1 MGDGFRRTAVNCWVK
16 DLLEG
21 SFESADEGP
30 SKVIFNSG
38 QEAGRVN
45 IIGTITTILKGVP
58 FRFIID
64 DGSGQ
69 IEVIDFESE
78 RDVKIGDF
86 IRVVALPKEYLNT
99 KYLILEILKKT
110 DSLWLKLKKGVVK
123 EERDM
128 KSEIL
133 NFIKEND
140 SGAGI
145 SFESVEEE
153 FGADIEK
160 NLDFLLEKGY
170 LFEAK
175 PGFFKVLE

>member
-21 SFESADEGP
+21 SFESKADVP

-38 QEAGRVN
+38 QEAERVN
-45 IIGTITTILKGVP
+45 IIGTITTILKGIP

-69 IEVIDFESE
+69 IEVIDFEAE
-78 RDVKIGDF
+78 RDVKLGDF
-86 IRVVALPKEYLNT
+86 VRVVALPKEYLNT

-123 EERDM
+123 AERDI

-133 NFIKEND
+133 NFIKDTD
-140 SGAGI
+140 SGMGV

-153 FGADIEK
+153 FGAGIEK
-160 NLDFLLEKGY
+160 NIDFLLEKGF
-170 LFEAK
+170 LFENR